1 MGCNKLGLNT
11 FHHSV
16 IVFNQ
21 YYYTNPMPG
30 WFNIFSIPD
39 CTLGAIQWL
48 RWQTGLVGGSLAST
62 WRVRNVNVEVV
73 SWSNIVNVVSKRP
86 SILIQIRSLLNQ
98 GRNTR
103 FWLFSLRGTLL
114 TLRGHS
120 ITTWTR
126 WGEGVKKF
134 LFLSTLRVKFIYS
147 EKATKNFAKS
157 PPFFDRH

>member
-1 MGCNKLGLNT
+1 MLILWW
-11 FHHSV
+11 FI
-16 IVFNQ
+16 IVKIQ
-21 YYYTNPMPG
+21 CAMPG

-48 RWQTGLVGGSLAST
+48 RWQTGLVGGSLKSQFAST

-126 WGEGVKKF
+126 WGEVVKKC
-134 LFLSTLRVKFIYS
+134 LFLSTLRVLIKTVHAGGQTMAKFCPRS
-147 EKATKNFAKS
+147 CWML
-157 PPFFDRH
+157 P